1 MLLAVVVP
9 AGAFAASSEETYY
22 LWLQTNN
29 ARMGSRVAELSLE
42 PVFII
47 PMPVLFGVNPADLT
61 ADFGDRRS
69 GGRRH
74 EGQDILA
81 PKGAPIVSPTK
92 AVVLETGVW
101 NGAGK
106 YVTTANPGGE
116 IFIYMHL
123 DRVAD
128 LKPGELLSVGELI
141 GYVGNT
147 GNAGG
152 GSPHLHIEIR
162 KNGKAADPLPRL
174 RGAFT
179 IAEKMNFAAEIAED
193 DADAASFMAKN
204 YRADLTAAKG
214 LGIELPDVLTD
225 ALNGKTV
232 IAKKPAVTATAAV
245 ATAPVPKRDLELK
258 SKGADVTWLQAFLIS
273 TQSGPAATRLATVG
287 ATGYFGVA
295 TKAALAE
302 YQKKSGISPAS
313 GYFGPVTRAH
323 MTARVALR

>member
-1 MLLAVVVP
+1 MIRRSVFSALLVLAMLLAVVVP

-61 ADFGDRRS
+61 ADFGD
-69 GGRRH
+69 RRH

-141 GYVGNT
+141 GFVGNT
-147 GNAGG
+147 GNAAG
-152 GSPHLHIEIR
+152 GSPHLHLEIR
-162 KNGKAADPLPRL
+162 KNGKATDPLPRL

-179 IAEKMNFAAEIAED
+179 SAEKMNCAAEIAED

-232 IAKKPAVTATAAV
+232 IAKKPAVTATAA
-245 ATAPVPKRDLELK
+245 AAP
-258 SKGADVTWLQAFLIS
+258 
-273 TQSGPAATRLATVG
+273 
-287 ATGYFGVA
+287 
-295 TKAALAE
+295 
-302 YQKKSGISPAS
+302 
-313 GYFGPVTRAH
+313 
-323 MTARVALR
+323 